1 MNKNEKISVS
11 LKKYYAENGHPTTGK
26 PGWKHDEEMK
36 EIKRKKSLDFWDKK
50 GRQTAKQKAA
60 RNKANVYAYRARKY
74 NAIVES
80 SDLKLITKIY
90 ENCPDG
96 YHVDHI
102 IALASGGLHHQ
113 DNLQYLEI
121 SENCKK
127 GKNREYDKSKS
138 LSWKDFI
145 PQNPSKVHGLD
156 C

>member
-1 MNKNEKISVS
+1 MNKNEKISAS
-11 LKKYYAENGHPTTGK
+11 LKKRYAEEGHPMKGTQ
-26 PGWKHDEEMK
+26 GWKHSDEMK
-36 EIKRKKSLDFWDKK
+36 ELKRQKTLEYWDKK

-80 SDLKLITKIY
+80 SDLKLIKKIY

-102 IALASGGLHHQ
+102 QALAAGGLHHQ

-121 SENCKK
+121 SENCRK
-127 GKNREYDKSKS
+127 GKGSNFDSRKAIDWRTL
-138 LSWKDFI
+138 LS
-145 PQNPSKVHGLD
+145 
-156 C
+156 